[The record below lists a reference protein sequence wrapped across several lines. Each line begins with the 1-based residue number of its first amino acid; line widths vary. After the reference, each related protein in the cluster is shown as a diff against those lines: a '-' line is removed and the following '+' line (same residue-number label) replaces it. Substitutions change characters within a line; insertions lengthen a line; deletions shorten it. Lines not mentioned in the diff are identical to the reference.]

1 MSIEIKGEYEG
12 DLRVKLTHGPSG
24 SVIET
29 DAPTDNQGKG
39 QKFSPTD
46 LLVAALASCMMTIM
60 GIVAKRDGIKLE
72 GTTFRAEKHMSES
85 PRRIGKIVLEFNM
98 PSGLTDEQKKK
109 LEKAAHTCPVHHS
122 LLTEIEKEIKFNYDS
137 RVIARSGSDEAIS

>member
-1 MSIEIKGEYEG
+1 MPVEIKGKYEG

-24 SVIET
+24 SIIET

-46 LLVAALASCMMTIM
+46 LLVAALSSCMMTIM

-72 GTTFRAEKHMSES
+72 GTTFRADKHMSEN
-85 PRRIGKIVLEFNM
+85 PRRIEKIVLEFNM
-98 PSGLTDEQKKK
+98 PEGLTDTQKAE

-122 LLTEIEKEIKFNYDS
+122 LSPEVEKDIKFNYPS
-137 RVIARSGSDEAIS
+137 KVGSDG

>member
-1 MSIEIKGEYEG
+1 MMYNSHMSVEIKGKYEG

-29 DAPTDNQGKG
+29 DAPVDNQGKG
-39 QKFSPTD
+39 ARFSPTD
-46 LLVAALASCMMTIM
+46 LVITALGSCMLTVM

-72 GTTFRAEKHMSES
+72 GAHFRSEKHMSES
-85 PRRIGKIVLEFNM
+85 PRRIGKIIMEIYM

-109 LEKAAHTCPVHHS
+109 LEKAAHACPVHQSLHS
-122 LLTEIEKEIKFNYDS
+122 DIVQEIKFIYP
-137 RVIARSGSDEAIS
+137 

>member
-1 MSIEIKGEYEG
+1 MTIEIKGQYEG

-39 QKFSPTD
+39 ARFSPTD
-46 LLVAALASCMMTIM
+46 LVTAALGSCMMTIM
-60 GIVAKRDGIKLE
+60 GIVAKRDGININE
-72 GTTFRAEKHMSES
+72 SSFRAEKHMAEN
-85 PRRIGKIVLEFNM
+85 PRRIGKIVLEIRL
-98 PSGLTDEQKKK
+98 PGGLTPDQRKK

-122 LLTEIEKEIKFNYDS
+122 LLPEIEKDIKFIYQ
-137 RVIARSGSDEAIS
+137 